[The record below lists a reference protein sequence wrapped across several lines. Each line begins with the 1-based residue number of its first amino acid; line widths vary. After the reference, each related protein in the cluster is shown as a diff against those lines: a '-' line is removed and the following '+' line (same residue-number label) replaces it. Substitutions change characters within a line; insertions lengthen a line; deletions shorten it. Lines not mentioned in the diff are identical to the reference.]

1 MQGED
6 GRWRPRRARP
16 RFTIG
21 MLRDGDAAVTEAER
35 DFPDE
40 EFAARRAKLGA
51 AMAAAGLD
59 GLVVSTPENIFY
71 LTGLDHQ
78 GFFALHLL
86 IVRAAGE
93 MTLIARAME
102 RITVED
108 QVSGA
113 RFVGYAD
120 NEDPAE
126 VAAAVLRDSG
136 LAQARIGIEK
146 HSLFFPPR
154 AYEALL
160 AGTPEATWLDASV
173 LIDELRMIKSP
184 REIAY
189 TRQAAA
195 VTDAMLQAAIATAT
209 AGVNE
214 REVAAEVH
222 RAMILAGGDPPG
234 FGPFIRPTPRLGQE
248 HTTWQDRQLVAGEA
262 LLLELSGCVSRY
274 HAPAG
279 RFLFIGRRP
288 LGALEIERVCLEAFD
303 RVVEALR
310 PEATAADVY
319 RAWQSRVDQAGLSHY
334 RRHHCGYLV
343 GLGFPP
349 SWTGGSMV
357 VGLRHDSD
365 LVLRQGMVF
374 HLLSWLMGTGRGDY
388 FVSNTALLTD
398 AGCEVL
404 TEARQASQMV

>member
-1 MQGED
+1 
-6 GRWRPRRARP
+6 
-16 RFTIG
+16 
-21 MLRDGDAAVTEAER
+21 
-35 DFPDE
+35 
-40 EFAARRAKLGA
+40 
-51 AMAAAGLD
+51 
-59 GLVVSTPENIFY
+59 VVSTPENIFY

-86 IVRAAGE
+86 IVTAADE

-113 RFVGYAD
+113 RFIGYPD
-120 NEDPAE
+120 NEDPAA
-126 VAAAVLRDSG
+126 VAAEVLREHG
-136 LAQARIGIEK
+136 LAQARIGVEK
-146 HSLFFPPR
+146 HSLFFPPQ

-160 AGTPEATWLDASV
+160 AGTPRATWLDASC
-173 LIDELRMIKSP
+173 LIDELRMIKSS

-195 VTDAMLQAAIATAT
+195 VTDAMLQAAIATA
-209 AGVNE
+209 APGVNE
-214 REVAAEVH
+214 REVAAEAH
-222 RAMILAGGDPPG
+222 RAMILAGGEVPG

-248 HTTWQDRQLVAGEA
+248 HTTWRDRKLVAGEA
-262 LLLELSGCVSRY
+262 LLLELAGCVNRY

-279 RFLFIGRRP
+279 RFVFIGRRP
-288 LGALEIERVCLEAFD
+288 PGTREIEQVCIEAFD
-303 RVVEALR
+303 RVAEAIR
-310 PEATAADVY
+310 PGMTAADVY
-319 RAWQSRVDQAGLSHY
+319 RAWQSRVDAAGLSNY

-365 LVLRQGMVF
+365 LVLRSGMVF
-374 HLLSWLMGTGRGDY
+374 HLLSWLIGTGRGDY
-388 FVSNTALLTD
+388 FVSNTAVLTD

-404 TEARQASQMV
+404 TKTPRHAQVV

>member
-1 MQGED
+1 MTEMD
-6 GRWRPRRARP
+6 RA
-16 RFTIG
+16 
-21 MLRDGDAAVTEAER
+21 
-35 DFPDE
+35 FPEE
-40 EFAARRAKLGA
+40 EFATRREKLGA

-86 IVRAAGE
+86 IVTAAGE

-120 NEDPAE
+120 NEDPAR
-126 VAAAVLRDSG
+126 VACTALQDSD
-136 LAQARIGIEK
+136 LARGRIGVEK

-160 AGTPEATWLDASV
+160 AGTPEATWLDASR

-184 REIAY
+184 LEIAY

-195 VTDAMLQAAIATAT
+195 VTDAMLQAAIATA
-209 AGVNE
+209 APGVNE
-214 REVAAEVH
+214 REVAAEIH
-222 RAMILAGGDPPG
+222 RAMILAGGDTPG

-248 HTTWQDRQLVAGEA
+248 HTTWQDRKLVAGEA

-288 LGALEIERVCLEAFD
+288 AGTREIEQVCLEAFD
-303 RVVEALR
+303 RVVEAIV
-310 PEATAADVY
+310 PGVTAAEVY
-319 RAWQSRVDQAGLSHY
+319 RAWQSRVDEAGLSHY
-334 RRHHCGYLV
+334 RRHHCGYVV

-357 VGLRHDSD
+357 MGLRHDSN
-365 LVLRQGMVF
+365 LVLRPGMVF
-374 HLLSWLMGTGRGDY
+374 HLLSWLMGSGRGDY
-388 FVSNTALLTD
+388 FVSNTAVLTD

-404 TEARQASQMV
+404 TKTPRHAQVV

>member
-1 MQGED
+1 MSD
-6 GRWRPRRARP
+6 VNR
-16 RFTIG
+16 
-21 MLRDGDAAVTEAER
+21 V
-35 DFPDE
+35 FPDE
-40 EFAARRAKLGA
+40 EFAARREKLCA
-51 AMAAAGLD
+51 AMGDAGLD
-59 GLVVSTPENIFY
+59 GLVVSAPENIYY

-86 IVRAAGE
+86 IVTAAGD

-108 QVSGA
+108 QVRRA
-113 RFVGYAD
+113 RFVAYRD
-120 NEDPAE
+120 NEDPAR
-126 VAAAVLRDSG
+126 VACAVLRDCG
-136 LAQARIGIEK
+136 LAAARIGVEK

-154 AYEALL
+154 VYEALL
-160 AGTPEATWLDASV
+160 GGTPQATWLDASR
-173 LIDELRMIKSP
+173 LIEELRLIKSP

-195 VTDAMLQAAIATAT
+195 VTDAMMQAAIDAAQ

-214 REVAAEVH
+214 REVAAEAH
-222 RAMILAGGDPPG
+222 RAMILAGGGAPG

-248 HTTWQDRQLVAGEA
+248 HTTWQDRALVEGEG
-262 LLLELSGCVSRY
+262 LLLEMAGCVNRY

-279 RFLFIGRRP
+279 RFVSIGRP
-288 LGALEIERVCLEAFD
+288 PPGTLEMEAICIEAFD
-303 RVVEALR
+303 RVVDAIRPGAL
-310 PEATAADVY
+310 AADVY
-319 RAWQSRVDQAGLSHY
+319 RAWQSRVDEAGLTHY
-334 RRHHCGYLV
+334 RRHHCGYVV

-365 LVLRQGMVF
+365 LVLRPGMVF

-388 FVSNTALLTD
+388 FFSNTGVLTD
-398 AGCEVL
+398 EGCEIL
-404 TEARQASQMV
+404 TKTPRGSQVV

>member
-1 MQGED
+1 M
-6 GRWRPRRARP
+6 R
-16 RFTIG
+16 
-21 MLRDGDAAVTEAER
+21 EAER
-35 DFPDE
+35 VFPEE
-40 EFAARRAKLGA
+40 EFAARREKLGA

-86 IVRAAGE
+86 IVSAAGE

-102 RITVED
+102 RITVAD

-113 RFVGYAD
+113 GFVGYAD
-120 NEDPAE
+120 NEDPAL
-126 VAAAVLRDSG
+126 VACAVLSDLG
-136 LAQARIGIEK
+136 LAAGRIGVEK

-160 AGTPEATWLDASV
+160 AGSPAATWLDASR
-173 LIDELRMIKSP
+173 LIDELRMIKSR

-195 VTDAMLQAAIATAT
+195 VTDAMLQAAIATA
-209 AGVNE
+209 APGVNE

-222 RAMILAGGDPPG
+222 RAMILAGGEPPG
-234 FGPFIRPTPRLGQE
+234 FGPFIRPTPRLGEE
-248 HTTWQDRQLVAGEA
+248 HTTWRDRKLVAGEA

-279 RFLFIGRRP
+279 RFLFIGERP
-288 LGALEIERVCLEAFD
+288 PGTREIEQVCIEAFD
-303 RVVEALR
+303 RVTAAIR
-310 PEATAADVY
+310 PGVTAADVY
-319 RAWQSRVDQAGLSHY
+319 LAWQSRVDEAGLSHY

-365 LVLRQGMVF
+365 LVLRPGMTF

-388 FVSNTALLTD
+388 FVSNAAVLTAE
-398 AGCEVL
+398 GCEVL
-404 TEARQASQMV
+404 TKTPRHAQVV

>member
-1 MQGED
+1 M
-6 GRWRPRRARP
+6 
-16 RFTIG
+16 
-21 MLRDGDAAVTEAER
+21 TEMDR
-35 DFPDE
+35 VFPEE
-40 EFAARRAKLGA
+40 EFATRREKLGA

-86 IVRAAGE
+86 IVTAAGE
-93 MTLIARAME
+93 MTLIVRAME
-102 RITVED
+102 RVTVED

-120 NEDPAE
+120 NEDPAR
-126 VAAAVLRDSG
+126 VACTALQDSD
-136 LAQARIGIEK
+136 LARGRIGVEK

-160 AGTPEATWLDASV
+160 AGTPEATWLDASR

-184 REIAY
+184 LEIAY

-195 VTDAMLQAAIATAT
+195 VTDAMLQAAIATA
-209 AGVNE
+209 APGVNE
-214 REVAAEVH
+214 REVAAEIH
-222 RAMILAGGDPPG
+222 RAMILAGGDTPG

-248 HTTWQDRQLVAGEA
+248 HTTWQDRKLVAGEA

-288 LGALEIERVCLEAFD
+288 AGTREIEQVCLEAFD
-303 RVVEALR
+303 RVVEAIV
-310 PEATAADVY
+310 PGVTAAEVY
-319 RAWQSRVDQAGLSHY
+319 RAWQSRVDEAGLSHY
-334 RRHHCGYLV
+334 RRHHCGYVV

-357 VGLRHDSD
+357 MGLRHDSN
-365 LVLRQGMVF
+365 LVLRPGMVF
-374 HLLSWLMGTGRGDY
+374 HLLSWLMGSGRGDY
-388 FVSNTALLTD
+388 FVSNTAVLTD

-404 TEARQASQMV
+404 TKTPRHAQVV

>member
-1 MQGED
+1 
-6 GRWRPRRARP
+6 
-16 RFTIG
+16 
-21 MLRDGDAAVTEAER
+21 MLPTGGSAVTEVER
-35 DFPDE
+35 VLPE
-40 EFAARRAKLGA
+40 EEYAARRERLGA

-86 IVRAAGE
+86 MITAAGE

-102 RITVED
+102 RVTVED
-108 QVSGA
+108 QVSGV

-120 NEDPAE
+120 HEDPAR
-126 VAAAVLRDSG
+126 AASAVVSEYG
-136 LAQARIGIEK
+136 LASARIGVEK

-154 AYEALL
+154 DYEALL
-160 AGTPEATWLDASV
+160 AGTPAATWLDASR
-173 LIDELRMIKSP
+173 LIEELRMIKSA

-195 VTDAMLQAAIATAT
+195 VTDAMLQAAIATAKPG
-209 AGVNE
+209 ANE
-214 REVAAEVH
+214 REIAAEVH
-222 RAMILAGGDPPG
+222 RAMILAAGDPPG

-248 HTTWQDRQLVAGEA
+248 HTTWRDRNLVAGEA
-262 LLLELSGCVSRY
+262 LLLELAGCVNRY

-288 LGALEIERVCLEAFD
+288 PGTRDIEQVCLEAFD
-303 RVVEALR
+303 RVVEAIR
-310 PEATAADVY
+310 PGATAADVY
-319 RAWQSRVDQAGLSHY
+319 RAWQSRVDEAGLSHY

-365 LVLRQGMVF
+365 LLLRPGMVF

-388 FVSNTALLTD
+388 FVSNTASLTD
-398 AGCEVL
+398 DGCEVL
-404 TEARQASQMV
+404 TKTPREAQVV

>member
-1 MQGED
+1 M
-6 GRWRPRRARP
+6 
-16 RFTIG
+16 
-21 MLRDGDAAVTEAER
+21 TEMDR
-35 DFPDE
+35 VFPEE
-40 EFAARRAKLGA
+40 EFATRREKLGA

-86 IVRAAGE
+86 IVTPAGE

-102 RITVED
+102 RVTVED
-108 QVSGA
+108 LVRGA

-120 NEDPAE
+120 HEDPAR
-126 VAAAVLRDSG
+126 VACAALQDSD
-136 LAQARIGIEK
+136 LARGRIGVEK

-154 AYEALL
+154 TYEALL
-160 AGTPEATWLDASV
+160 AGTPEATWLDASR

-184 REIAY
+184 LEIAY

-195 VTDAMLQAAIATAT
+195 VTDAMLQAAIATA
-209 AGVNE
+209 APGVNE
-214 REVAAEVH
+214 REVAAEIH
-222 RAMILAGGDPPG
+222 RAMILAGGDTPG

-248 HTTWQDRQLVAGEA
+248 HTTWRDRKLVAGEA
-262 LLLELSGCVSRY
+262 LLLELAGCVNRY

-279 RFLFIGRRP
+279 RFAFIGSRP
-288 LGALEIERVCLEAFD
+288 PGTREIERVCLEAFD

-310 PEATAADVY
+310 PGATAADVY

-365 LVLRQGMVF
+365 LVLRPGMVF

-388 FVSNTALLTD
+388 FVSNTAVLTG

-404 TEARQASQMV
+404 TKASREAQVV

>member
-1 MQGED
+1 MLPD
-6 GRWRPRRARP
+6 GRFSLADVNR
-16 RFTIG
+16 
-21 MLRDGDAAVTEAER
+21 V
-35 DFPDE
+35 FPDE
-40 EFAARRAKLGA
+40 EFAARRERLCA
-51 AMAAAGLD
+51 AMGVAALD

-86 IVRAAGE
+86 IVTAAGE

-102 RITVED
+102 RVTVED
-108 QVSGA
+108 QVTGA

-120 NEDPAE
+120 NEDPARI
-126 VAAAVLRDSG
+126 AGAVLHNCG
-136 LAQARIGIEK
+136 LAAARIGIEK

-154 AYEALL
+154 VYEALL
-160 AGTPEATWLDASV
+160 GGTPQATWLDASR
-173 LIDELRMIKSP
+173 LLDELRLIKSP

-195 VTDAMLQAAIATAT
+195 VTDTMMQAAIAA
-209 AGVNE
+209 AAPGVNE
-214 REVAAEVH
+214 RVVAAEAH
-222 RAMILAGGDPPG
+222 RAMILAGGGTPG

-248 HTTWQDRQLVAGEA
+248 HTTWQDRPLIDGEG
-262 LLLELSGCVSRY
+262 LLLEMAACVNRY

-279 RFLFIGRRP
+279 RFVFIGRRP
-288 LGALEIERVCLEAFD
+288 PGTLEIEHVCIEAFE
-303 RVVEALR
+303 RVTGAIR
-310 PEATAADVY
+310 PGAVAADVY
-319 RAWQSRVDQAGLSHY
+319 RAWQDRVDEAGLVHY
-334 RRHHCGYLV
+334 RRHHCGYVV

-365 LVLRQGMVF
+365 LVLRPGMVF

-388 FVSNTALLTD
+388 FFSNT
-398 AGCEVL
+398 GVL
-404 TEARQASQMV
+404 TEQGCEILTKTLRGSQVV

>member
-1 MQGED
+1 MSEQS
-6 GRWRPRRARP
+6 PVRAQ
-16 RFTIG
+16 
-21 MLRDGDAAVTEAER
+21 DEQAV
-35 DFPDE
+35 FPEE
-40 EFAARRAKLGA
+40 EFAARRAKVTA

-59 GLVVSTPENIFY
+59 GLVVTTPENIFY

-86 IVRAAGE
+86 IVTAAGE

-108 QVSGA
+108 QVTGA
-113 RFVGYAD
+113 RFVGYGDGEGA
-120 NEDPAE
+120 AG
-126 VAAAVLRDSG
+126 VALAVLAECG
-136 LAQARIGIEK
+136 LARAQIGVEK

-154 AYEALL
+154 VYEELL
-160 AGTPEATWLDASV
+160 AGTPGAVWHDASR
-173 LIDELRMIKSP
+173 LIDELRLIKSP

-195 VTDAMLQAAIATAT
+195 VTDAMMAAAIEAAQ

-214 REVAAEVH
+214 REVAAEAH
-222 RAMILAGGDPPG
+222 RAMILAGGGTPG

-248 HTTWQDRQLVAGEA
+248 HTTWQDRPLVEGEG
-262 LLLELSGCVSRY
+262 LLLEMAACVNRY

-279 RFLFIGRRP
+279 RFVFIGRRP
-288 LGALEIERVCLEAFD
+288 PGTLEIEQVCIEAFD
-303 RVVEALR
+303 RVVRAIR
-310 PEATAADVY
+310 PGVTAADVY
-319 RAWQSRVDQAGLSHY
+319 QAWQSRVDEAGLSHY
-334 RRHHCGYLV
+334 RRHHCGYVV

-365 LVLRQGMVF
+365 LVLQPGMVF

-388 FVSNTALLTD
+388 FFSNTA
-398 AGCEVL
+398 VL
-404 TEARQASQMV
+404 TEQGCEILTKTPRRSQVV

>member
-1 MQGED
+1 MVPD
-6 GRWRPRRARP
+6 DRRS
-16 RFTIG
+16 
-21 MLRDGDAAVTEAER
+21 AVSEAER
-35 DFPDE
+35 VFPQE
-40 EFAARRAKLGA
+40 EFAARREKLGA
-51 AMAAAGLD
+51 AMAATGLD

-86 IVRAAGE
+86 VITAAGE
-93 MTLIARAME
+93 MILVARAME

-108 QVSGA
+108 QVSGV

-120 NEDPAE
+120 NEVAAE
-126 VAAAVLRDSG
+126 VAAAALREHG
-136 LAQARIGIEK
+136 LASARIGVEK

-160 AGTPEATWLDASV
+160 AGIPETIWLDASG
-173 LIDELRMIKSP
+173 LIDELRMIKSA
-184 REIAY
+184 REIGY

-195 VTDAMLQAAIATAT
+195 VTDAMLQAAIDAVRP
-209 AGVNE
+209 GVNE

-234 FGPFIRPTPRLGQE
+234 FGPFIRPTPRLGEE
-248 HTTWQDRQLVAGEA
+248 HTTWHDRQLVAGEA
-262 LLLELSGCVSRY
+262 LLLELSGCVNRY

-279 RFLFIGRRP
+279 RFLFIGRRSP
-288 LGALEIERVCLEAFD
+288 GSREIEQVCLEAFD
-303 RVVEALR
+303 RVVDAIR
-310 PEATAADVY
+310 PGATAADVY
-319 RAWQSRVDQAGLSHY
+319 RAWQSRVDAAGLSHY

-349 SWTGGSMV
+349 SWTGGSVV

-365 LVLRQGMVF
+365 LVLRPGMVF
-374 HLLSWLMGTGRGDY
+374 HLLSWLMDTGRGDY
-388 FVSNTALLTD
+388 FVSNTALLTED
-398 AGCEVL
+398 GCEIL
-404 TEARQASQMV
+404 TKTPRHAQVI

>member
-1 MQGED
+1 MVPD
-6 GRWRPRRARP
+6 DRRS
-16 RFTIG
+16 
-21 MLRDGDAAVTEAER
+21 AVSEAER
-35 DFPDE
+35 VFPQE
-40 EFAARRAKLGA
+40 EFAARREKLGA
-51 AMAAAGLD
+51 AMAATGLD

-86 IVRAAGE
+86 VVTAAGE
-93 MTLIARAME
+93 MTLVARAME

-108 QVSGA
+108 QVSGV

-120 NEDPAE
+120 NEVAAE
-126 VAAAVLRDSG
+126 VAAAALREHG
-136 LAQARIGIEK
+136 LASARIGVEK

-160 AGTPEATWLDASV
+160 AGIPETIWLDASG
-173 LIDELRMIKSP
+173 LIDELRMIKSA
-184 REIAY
+184 REIGY

-195 VTDAMLQAAIATAT
+195 VTDAMLQAAIDAVRP
-209 AGVNE
+209 GVNE

-234 FGPFIRPTPRLGQE
+234 FGPFIRPTPRLGEE
-248 HTTWQDRQLVAGEA
+248 HTTWHDRQLVAGEA
-262 LLLELSGCVSRY
+262 LLLELSGCVNRY

-279 RFLFIGRRP
+279 RFLFIGRRSP
-288 LGALEIERVCLEAFD
+288 GSREIEQVCLEAFD
-303 RVVEALR
+303 RVTAAIR
-310 PEATAADVY
+310 PDVRAADVY
-319 RAWQSRVDQAGLSHY
+319 RAWQSRVDAAGLSHY

-365 LVLRQGMVF
+365 LVLRPGMVF

-398 AGCEVL
+398 DGCEVL
-404 TEARQASQMV
+404 TKTPRQAQVV

>member
-1 MQGED
+1 VVLSD
-6 GRWRPRRARP
+6 VNR
-16 RFTIG
+16 
-21 MLRDGDAAVTEAER
+21 V
-35 DFPDE
+35 FPDE
-40 EFAARRAKLGA
+40 EFAARRRKLCA
-51 AMAAAGLD
+51 ALAAVGLD

-86 IVRAAGE
+86 IVTAAGE

-108 QVSGA
+108 QVTGA

-120 NEDPAE
+120 SEDPAR
-126 VAAAVLRDSG
+126 VACAVLRGCG
-136 LAQARIGIEK
+136 LAAARIGVEK

-154 AYEALL
+154 VYETLL
-160 AGTPEATWLDASV
+160 GGMPQATWLDASRLV
-173 LIDELRMIKSP
+173 DELRLIKSP

-195 VTDAMLQAAIATAT
+195 VTDAMMQAAIAA
-209 AGVNE
+209 AAPGVNE
-214 REVAAEVH
+214 REVAAAAH
-222 RAMILAGGDPPG
+222 RAMILAGGGTPG

-248 HTTWQDRQLVAGEA
+248 HTTWQDRALVDGEG
-262 LLLELSGCVSRY
+262 LLLEMAACVNRY

-279 RFLFIGRRP
+279 RFVFIGRRP
-288 LGALEIERVCLEAFD
+288 PGILEIEQVCIEAFE
-303 RVVEALR
+303 RVVDAIR
-310 PEATAADVY
+310 PGVRAADVY
-319 RAWQSRVDQAGLSHY
+319 RAWQSRVDEAGLAHY
-334 RRHHCGYLV
+334 RRHHCGYVV

-365 LVLRQGMVF
+365 LVLRPGMVF
-374 HLLSWLMGTGRGDY
+374 HLLSWLIGTGRGDY
-388 FVSNTALLTD
+388 FFSNTA
-398 AGCEVL
+398 VL
-404 TEARQASQMV
+404 TEQGCEILTKTPRRSEVV

>member
-1 MQGED
+1 MTEMD
-6 GRWRPRRARP
+6 RA
-16 RFTIG
+16 
-21 MLRDGDAAVTEAER
+21 
-35 DFPDE
+35 FPEE
-40 EFAARRAKLGA
+40 EFATRREKLGA

-86 IVRAAGE
+86 IVTAAGE
-93 MTLIARAME
+93 MTLIVRAME
-102 RITVED
+102 RVTVED

-120 NEDPAE
+120 NEDPAR
-126 VAAAVLRDSG
+126 VACTALQDSD
-136 LAQARIGIEK
+136 LARGRIGVEK

-160 AGTPEATWLDASV
+160 AGTPEATWLDASR

-184 REIAY
+184 LEIAY

-195 VTDAMLQAAIATAT
+195 VTDAMLQAAIATA
-209 AGVNE
+209 APGVNE
-214 REVAAEVH
+214 REVAAEIH
-222 RAMILAGGDPPG
+222 RAMILAGGDTPG

-248 HTTWQDRQLVAGEA
+248 HTTWQDRKLVAGEA

-288 LGALEIERVCLEAFD
+288 AGTREIEQVCLEAFD
-303 RVVEALR
+303 RVVEAIV
-310 PEATAADVY
+310 PGVTAAEVY
-319 RAWQSRVDQAGLSHY
+319 RAWQSRVDEAGLSHY
-334 RRHHCGYLV
+334 RRHHCGYVV

-357 VGLRHDSD
+357 MGLRHDSN
-365 LVLRQGMVF
+365 LVLRPGMVF
-374 HLLSWLMGTGRGDY
+374 HLLSWLMGSGRGDY
-388 FVSNTALLTD
+388 FVSNTAVLTD

-404 TEARQASQMV
+404 TKTPRHAQVV